1 MDRAQTKH
9 SGQSTGETFVI
20 VFDGGALGNPGR
32 GYGSFKITGP
42 AGDVAL
48 ERLNFDHISLQVTN
62 NQAEYRS
69 LIAALELLLE
79 RLGPA
84 ASRSTVIVNGDSLL
98 VINQLLG
105 SWKVKNADLRPL
117 YERAKSLLSKFG
129 RTQLAWHGRA
139 NSVRLLGH

>member
-1 MDRAQTKH
+1 MEQQQLRGMNELAPATY
-9 SGQSTGETFVI
+9 TI

-42 AGDVAL
+42 VGDVAF
-48 ERLNFDHISLQVTN
+48 ERLNFDHISLHVTN

-69 LIAALELLLE
+69 LIGALELLLE